1 MGNLG
6 FMTLMLAGVLAFYS
20 IISSIAGG
28 KFQSTTLTRSATN
41 ASYITSLIL
50 SISTL
55 CLIYAFV
62 THDFSLSYVANNSS
76 LSLDPK
82 LTWVALYAGNAGSL
96 LFLAWVFSVLSSIAI
111 WKCPNLAKPGLPYT
125 TATLMFIL
133 LFYIVVMST
142 MANPFEKL
150 AITPA
155 DGRGMNPLLTH
166 PGMFFHPPML
176 MTGLIGVGI
185 PFSFGIGQLLSGEQG
200 NEWLIAAR
208 YWGLIIWCILTI
220 GLMLGSWWAYT
231 ILGWGGY
238 WAWDPVENAGLLPWL
253 PLTAFIHSIIVQQ
266 RRNMFK
272 SWNIALIIF
281 AWGFAMYGMFM
292 NRGGPVPSVHSFG
305 QSTMGWI
312 FLIFLGFNLIVALT
326 LFYNKHKKLK
336 DASQIDSFLS
346 REASFLVNNLLFL
359 LIAFVTLWGVLY
371 PLISDVFKGVVVTV
385 GQPYYDTLTGPIFL
399 SLVVLMG
406 IGPLLPWKN
415 LNNKII
421 MKRFIA
427 PLIISIVTLIIC
439 IILGINNIAALISFS
454 TCTFVLTGILREWA
468 TGTIVRSK
476 RNNEIFPIAFIKLLL
491 SNKPR
496 YGGYIAHFGV
506 VILAFSVT
514 GSSFFSLQQD
524 FSLSIGQEAKL
535 GEYNIQ
541 YISNETITNSDSVE
555 TKAIIDL
562 YKNGS
567 FVSKLEPGYVFYP
580 GFNMASA
587 RAGII
592 STPIEDFYLIASEFR
607 DDQAMFRIHINPLV
621 FWMWV
626 SGPIFILGTV
636 IALLPTKTKY
646 SNDIDEQKKL

>member
-1 MGNLG
+1 MFGEH
-6 FMTLMLAGVLAFYS
+6 S
-20 IISSIAGG
+20 P
-28 KFQSTTLTRSATN
+28 
-41 ASYITSLIL
+41 
-50 SISTL
+50 L
-55 CLIYAFV
+55 CPV
-62 THDFSLSYVANNSS
+62 
-76 LSLDPK
+76 
-82 LTWVALYAGNAGSL
+82 
-96 LFLAWVFSVLSSIAI
+96 
-111 WKCPNLAKPGLPYT
+111 NLAKPGLPYT

-305 QSTMGWI
+305 QST
-312 FLIFLGFNLIVALT
+312 
-326 LFYNKHKKLK
+326 
-336 DASQIDSFLS
+336 
-346 REASFLVNNLLFL
+346 
-359 LIAFVTLWGVLY
+359 
-371 PLISDVFKGVVVTV
+371 
-385 GQPYYDTLTGPIFL
+385 
-399 SLVVLMG
+399 MG

-592 STPIEDFYLIASEFR
+592 STPIEDFYL
-607 DDQAMFRIHINPLV
+607 M
-621 FWMWV
+621 
-626 SGPIFILGTV
+626 ILFY
-636 IALLPTKTKY
+636 LY
-646 SNDIDEQKKL
+646 

>member
-20 IISSIAGG
+20 MITSIIGAKINSEG
-28 KFQSTTLTRSATN
+28 LTRSATN
-41 ASYITSLIL
+41 ASYLTSFIL

-55 CLIYAFV
+55 CLIYAFT
-62 THDFSLSYVANNSS
+62 THDFSLNYVASHSS
-76 LSLDPK
+76 LNLDPK
-82 LTWVALYAGNAGSL
+82 LTWVALYAGNEGSL
-96 LFLAWVFSVLSSIAI
+96 LFIAWIFSVLATIAI
-111 WKCPNLAKPGLPYT
+111 WKCPTLAKPGLPYT

-150 AITPA
+150 DIPPI

-166 PGMFFHPPML
+166 PGMFLHPPML

-185 PFSFGIGQLLSGEQG
+185 PFSFGIGQLISGEQG

-238 WAWDPVENAGLLPWL
+238 WGWDPVENAGLLPWL
-253 PLTAFIHSIIVQQ
+253 PLTAFVHSIIVQQ

-312 FLIFLGFNLIVALT
+312 FLLFLGFNLIVALI
-326 LFYNKHKKLK
+326 LFYINHKKLK
-336 DASQIDSFLS
+336 DNSQIDSFLS

-371 PLISDVFKGVVVTV
+371 PLISDIFKGVVVTV
-385 GQPYYDTLTGPIFL
+385 GQPYYNTLTGPIFL
-399 SLVVLMG
+399 CLVVLMG
-406 IGPLLPWKN
+406 IGPLMPWRS
-415 LNNKII
+415 LNNKRI
-421 MKRFIA
+421 MKRFIT
-427 PLIISIVTLIIC
+427 PIIISTVTLIIC
-439 IILGINNIAALISFS
+439 IILGIHKIAPLISFS
-454 TCTFVLTGILREWA
+454 TCTFVLTGILREWI
-468 TGTIVRSK
+468 TGTRIRSK
-476 RNNEIFPIAFIKLLL
+476 RNNEILPIAFIKLLL

-524 FSLSIGQEAKL
+524 FSLSLGQEAEL
-535 GEYNIQ
+535 GSYKIQ
-541 YISNETITNSDSVE
+541 YIAIENITNVDNVE
-555 TKAIIDL
+555 TKAIVNL

-567 FVSKLEPGYVFYP
+567 FLGILKPGYVFYP
-580 GFNMASA
+580 SFNMASV

-592 STPIEDFYLIASEFR
+592 SSPVEDFYLIASEFR
-607 DDQAMFRIHINPLV
+607 ENQAMFRIHINPLV
-621 FWMWV
+621 FWMWI
-626 SGPIFILGTV
+626 SGPIFILGT
-636 IALLPTKTKY
+636 ILALLPGKPKY
-646 SNDIDEQKKL
+646 STEIEQLEKR